1 MKRGRRKEERQAQK
15 HEKVILPQ
23 EMVNQI
29 LLRLPVKSLLQFKT
43 VCKSWLSH
51 ISDPH
56 FAISHFDLA
65 AARTERIALL
75 VPFDREFLSIDFD
88 ASLASNALNL
98 DPLLASKSFSLV
110 ILGSCRG
117 FLLLICGHRLYVWN
131 PSTDDYLVVLAS
143 YNRNFPQDEL
153 VTHFEYFSLRANTWK
168 ATDGTGFSYKQCYYY
183 NDNQIGCF
191 SNNAL
196 HWLAFRFDESL
207 NVIVAFD
214 LTKKIWMMKEYN
226 VQSSWTKTV
235 VVSAEDVIYGRYFF
249 PICITA
255 SGDIVGKD
263 LGTGLVKCS
272 GKGHLREHR
281 SYFNGQCGYEVAL
294 YTESLLSLPCD
305 SKPSKQAEEDDKQ

>member
-214 LTKKIWMMKEYN
+214 LTKKVFWRSLCPFFW
-226 VQSSWTKTV
+226 SSETLTLYFEGTWGIV
-235 VVSAEDVIYGRYFF
+235 LSMCCGAGPISRYG
-249 PICITA
+249 
-255 SGDIVGKD
+255 
-263 LGTGLVKCS
+263 
-272 GKGHLREHR
+272 
-281 SYFNGQCGYEVAL
+281 
-294 YTESLLSLPCD
+294 
-305 SKPSKQAEEDDKQ
+305 

>member
-1 MKRGRRKEERQAQK
+1 MFLLSSLYDLCNTIIITYPEKKKMKRGRRKEERQAQK

-131 PSTDDYLVVLAS
+131 PSTGLYKILVWS
-143 YNRNFPQDEL
+143 PIITSDRE
-153 VTHFEYFSLRANTWK
+153 FEITTFLRGFGYDPLQMTTWL
-168 ATDGTGFSYKQCYYY
+168 F
-183 NDNQIGCF
+183 
-191 SNNAL
+191 
-196 HWLAFRFDESL
+196 
-207 NVIVAFD
+207 
-214 LTKKIWMMKEYN
+214 
-226 VQSSWTKTV
+226 
-235 VVSAEDVIYGRYFF
+235 
-249 PICITA
+249 
-255 SGDIVGKD
+255 
-263 LGTGLVKCS
+263 
-272 GKGHLREHR
+272 
-281 SYFNGQCGYEVAL
+281 
-294 YTESLLSLPCD
+294 
-305 SKPSKQAEEDDKQ
+305 

>member
-168 ATDGTGFSYKQCYYY
+168 ATDGTGTSSQ
-183 NDNQIGCF
+183 
-191 SNNAL
+191 SAL
-196 HWLAFRFDESL
+196 QQVVILSEKISELDWL
-207 NVIVAFD
+207 NVVARDTCENIGLILMVNVDMKWPCIQSLYFHSLVIASRANKRKKMTNNSKLEELRVKSGCD
-214 LTKKIWMMKEYN
+214 LSVRRG
-226 VQSSWTKTV
+226 VQ
-235 VVSAEDVIYGRYFF
+235 
-249 PICITA
+249 
-255 SGDIVGKD
+255 
-263 LGTGLVKCS
+263 
-272 GKGHLREHR
+272 
-281 SYFNGQCGYEVAL
+281 
-294 YTESLLSLPCD
+294 
-305 SKPSKQAEEDDKQ
+305 